1 MSVNGEERDHRR
13 GELLTASGE
22 TKVAVD
28 TPRRMRRAGT
38 DLRRFPCSLIDHS
51 AEEAP
56 NLAPATSPRLPRST
70 SPQPPFTQPDSLGEF
85 PAPTTGK

>member
-28 TPRRMRRAGT
+28 RRISS
-38 DLRRFPCSLIDHS
+38 C
-51 AEEAP
+51 AP
-56 NLAPATSPRLPRST
+56 
-70 SPQPPFTQPDSLGEF
+70 DV
-85 PAPTTGK
+85 

>member
-28 TPRRMRRAGT
+28 NA
-38 DLRRFPCSLIDHS
+38 
-51 AEEAP
+51 
-56 NLAPATSPRLPRST
+56 
-70 SPQPPFTQPDSLGEF
+70 
-85 PAPTTGK
+85 